1 MPKGILKHA
10 EDQSTP
16 ARGIKWDEDNL
27 LITEAGKGATMKI
40 DEPKTPYIRYD
51 SANDMILGSSGSVPP
66 LELSSAIEEA
76 REQQGASS
84 HHLHQTR
91 ARGSSDSDSH
101 GSASRRRVSVDE
113 WDDDSEDEN
122 MDPEEAEK
130 HRKFE
135 QLRAS
140 HYDMKSAL
148 HPASVKTRKPTMKNG
163 RVVGAP
169 PPSAGD
175 SDDNSDVDDNDDDGV
190 IGGEDDEEDTEG
202 GEEADDEGDGDDAGG
217 LLHDAD
223 EDVGQ
228 GEIRQLADMR
238 LGGAG
243 GPRNYAD
250 HHQQPPEMDLS

>member
-10 EDQSTP
+10 EDQSTS

-66 LELSSAIEEA
+66 LELSFAIEEA
-76 REQQGASS
+76 REQQAAS
-84 HHLHQTR
+84 HHHHQNR
-91 ARGSSDSDSH
+91 AARGSSDTDSQ

-113 WDDDSEDEN
+113 WGDDSEDEN
-122 MDPEEAEK
+122 MDPKEAEK

-148 HPASVKTRKPTMKNG
+148 HPASVKTRKPTKNG
-163 RVVGAP
+163 RVVGVP
-169 PPSAGD
+169 PGVV
-175 SDDNSDVDDNDDDGV
+175 SDDDSDDNDDDDV
-190 IGGEDDEEDTEG
+190 NDNDEEEDTEG
-202 GEEADDEGDGDDAGG
+202 GEEADDERDGDDGG
-217 LLHDAD
+217 LHDAD
-223 EDVGQ
+223 EEIGQ

-238 LGGAG
+238 LGPAG
-243 GPRNYAD
+243 GGLRSRVD
-250 HHQQPPEMDLS
+250 HHQPPEMDLS